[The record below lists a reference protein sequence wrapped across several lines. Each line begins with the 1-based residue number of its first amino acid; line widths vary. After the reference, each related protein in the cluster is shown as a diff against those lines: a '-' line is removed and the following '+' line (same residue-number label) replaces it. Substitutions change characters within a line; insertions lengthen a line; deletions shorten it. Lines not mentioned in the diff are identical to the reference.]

1 MCHHIT
7 RDMTDTSF
15 HNGHIGQIVYITK
28 IKFKFFCLFVLNLTL
43 IPQFM
48 QISLITFTL
57 IVVTVKVFTGGI
69 SELVLVVALPQ

>member
-1 MCHHIT
+1 
-7 RDMTDTSF
+7 
-15 HNGHIGQIVYITK
+15 
-28 IKFKFFCLFVLNLTL
+28 
-43 IPQFM
+43 M